1 MDGSSAAERPA
12 DSGTPTVA
20 GGTNAGHADE
30 ETTSQGEPSLGGE
43 QLVNSPTQ
51 CLLEPV
57 KGDDVTSTD
66 EDTTAGQKDLDT
78 KGGLVTSPKAEN
90 LHREESLDSLDNKES
105 SENTNMSVD
114 NVGSISTDD
123 GQEDMDCSVDTKE
136 SDLKIHVVKVT
147 SLYKQGNQDSL
158 DMDEDKAI
166 SSFVQED
173 MDTREDKVASL
184 TTEDRKEPKRLDG
197 TRDDPE
203 SGSHPELEN
212 GTTEQVSKVEPHS
225 SMPETKLLKGA
236 EALPSP
242 KIKDEPVDDEYEK
255 ALEPHSTAQNIKDE
269 PEPTEENL
277 QKTSED
283 FKISAVFSMG
293 TNTAPLGLKGAPAA
307 TNTPPKTG
315 ALLPSSGQPLSPA
328 SSLCVVCSG
337 CKKVLLKGQTAYQR
351 KGSPQLYCSTL
362 CLTSTVATTKAVVK
376 KTCHYCS
383 KEILNPKDV
392 IIAPVDKSGAV
403 KDFCGQICL
412 SSFTFKRDSVAS
424 TLLSDTKNKCSM
436 CKNYVVTQ
444 HEVNYMDI
452 VHKLCSDEC
461 FAQFRSTNKLTM
473 NCCLNCGAYCYTS
486 SGQLQ
491 VQGNNKRFC
500 SQSCV
505 TTFRKK
511 ATGCIP
517 CTMCQVLRLPSDMVE
532 SVDSSGKPDL
542 YCSSTCVTAHKVQT
556 VSSSGASVACDQ
568 CKTTSVPQYHLAMSD
583 GSIRNFCSFN
593 CVVSFQDN
601 FNKTSNQS
609 QLNVAPSKSN
619 QTPNDCA
626 VKEPTPMLPFAPLQN
641 TSRQNFKLTC
651 NQCKRLFANKPEL
664 VEFKAK
670 MHLLCGKHCAEEFKK
685 VNYIMARCEYCKI
698 DKAIKEV
705 KRINHIDRSFCSEGC
720 KLLYKHDLAKRW
732 GKKHCR
738 NCRHCGSTSQ
748 SVVTSMFSRTIEE
761 FCGSECLSL
770 YTLVFCQVAKCNSCL
785 KAGPLKESL
794 KWMGEMKHFCNLSCL
809 MMFCLKGGKENP
821 ANAPSTPATVTLM
834 GSSSKVSDVTTPVI
848 ANVISLSS
856 APNTQPT
863 ALASTAV
870 QGVVPS
876 VPQKVTEHASTQTDS
891 VKANPPAPRV
901 LKNKALLCRPMTQTK
916 GTSCTPSYVTT
927 ETQTDNI
934 FPPMVIMPVPV
945 PVYVPLPMNLY
956 SQYAP
961 QPMCLPLPVPVPM
974 FLPTTLDSAE
984 RIVETIE
991 KIKEKIPSDPLQ
1003 ADLILMAEMVAED
1016 NETEKEVKPPSSS
1029 CSQEGQA
1036 SPCGEDFD
1044 LEAISSS
1051 LNWDED
1057 VLSSQASDTSTPS
1070 LLPESTEEYIDLEAD
1085 FPVESLEMN
1094 SQMTEQTETASK
1106 PWLRKRARDGF
1117 TQKKRPSRKQSAAEL
1132 QSPASAVHGKLH
1144 HVYGVKA
1151 WQRWL
1156 KWRNAQPDIGSLKVG
1171 SRPMVLKED
1180 LLQCTTAELNYGLCK
1195 FINEAQRPNGEHYSA
1210 DSMLYLCLGI
1220 QQHLFENG
1228 RMENIF
1234 ADFFYTP
1241 FTQEIT
1247 RLLGNWKPSVMP
1259 SGYVHSRVEEE
1270 YLWECKQLGAYS
1282 PSVLLNTLFYFCTK
1296 LFNFKTL
1303 AQHQRLS
1310 FAHVMRCNKTKKDC
1324 KVACLRFYPPV
1335 SKKEDSSEN
1344 DEVPAKRRKVGSDEE
1359 EEKQEEEDVVLEMP
1373 ENTTNP
1379 LRCPVRLYE
1388 FYLSKCSASV
1398 KQRTDTFYLQP
1409 ERSCVPNS
1417 PIWFSSMPL
1426 DDDAM
1431 QGMLTR
1437 ILTVRELHLDIPPS
1451 IMAPLSDCDGDE

>member
-1 MDGSSAAERPA
+1 M
-12 DSGTPTVA
+12 
-20 GGTNAGHADE
+20 
-30 ETTSQGEPSLGGE
+30 Q
-43 QLVNSPTQ
+43 
-51 CLLEPV
+51 
-57 KGDDVTSTD
+57 
-66 EDTTAGQKDLDT
+66 
-78 KGGLVTSPKAEN
+78 
-90 LHREESLDSLDNKES
+90 
-105 SENTNMSVD
+105 
-114 NVGSISTDD
+114 
-123 GQEDMDCSVDTKE
+123 
-136 SDLKIHVVKVT
+136 
-147 SLYKQGNQDSL
+147 
-158 DMDEDKAI
+158 
-166 SSFVQED
+166 
-173 MDTREDKVASL
+173 
-184 TTEDRKEPKRLDG
+184 
-197 TRDDPE
+197 
-203 SGSHPELEN
+203 
-212 GTTEQVSKVEPHS
+212 EPHS

-269 PEPTEENL
+269 PEPTE
-277 QKTSED
+277 
-283 FKISAVFSMG
+283 VFRVHMKFVILVCV
-293 TNTAPLGLKGAPAA
+293 LGLKGAPAA

-436 CKNYVVTQ
+436 CKNYVTQ

-863 ALASTAV
+863 ALASTA
-870 QGVVPS
+870 
-876 VPQKVTEHASTQTDS
+876 ASTQTDS

-1029 CSQEGQA
+1029 CSQEGKSD

-1057 VLSSQASDTSTPS
+1057 VLSNTLIQSDLQSVVTEKPVLDVTPAEDIFSSACIAFQPSYLFTSDQLTVMNFG
-1070 LLPESTEEYIDLEAD
+1070 
-1085 FPVESLEMN
+1085 FP
-1094 SQMTEQTETASK
+1094 Q
-1106 PWLRKRARDGF
+1106 
-1117 TQKKRPSRKQSAAEL
+1117 PSRKQSAAEL

-1335 SKKEDSSEN
+1335 
-1344 DEVPAKRRKVGSDEE
+1344 GSDEE